1 MKRVPGESGR
11 LHQTATG
18 WEWSDDDYDDRDPK
32 PKPSELKCN
41 RVASCYSF
49 CWRDS
54 ISTLVELI
62 PNIFPWIVENMIA
75 KISASMFLAF
85 EIFRISTFVPPQ

>member
-41 RVASCYSF
+41 
-49 CWRDS
+49 
-54 ISTLVELI
+54 LV
-62 PNIFPWIVENMIA
+62 V
-75 KISASMFLAF
+75 S
-85 EIFRISTFVPPQ
+85 